1 MSFSAL
7 FIRRPVATI
16 LIAIAMVVAGGF
28 AYFQLPV
35 AALPNVEFP
44 VISVSASLPGAAPDA
59 MATSVATPLIK
70 QFTQIPAVTS
80 ISATSTQG
88 STSIVLQF
96 DLARNIDQ
104 AGADVQAAI
113 DRTLRQLPA
122 NMTSP
127 PSYRKTN
134 PADSP
139 IMLVALQSDTQ
150 SLTQLDSYAEDVISP
165 ALSTLDG
172 VGQVQVFGAKQYAVR
187 VEVQPA
193 AMTARNIGI
202 DQLDAALSSAN
213 SITPMGTIANAQ
225 QQITLESNATPSNAA
240 EFRQIIIADPAGKPV
255 RLGDVANVI
264 DSVAN
269 TQNASSYDGKPA
281 IVLSVFRQPGANTVS
296 VADEVRAALPRF
308 TADLG
313 PSAKISVLND
323 RSSSVKAAVNDV
335 ELTLMVIIG
344 LVVLVIYAFL
354 RRVRATLIPALA
366 VPTSLIVT
374 FGAMYLL
381 GLSIDNISLLGLTLA
396 VGLVVDDAIVMLENI
411 VRHIDEGMAPME
423 AALKGSSEIGFTI
436 ISITVSLVAVFLP
449 VLLMGGVVGKLLN
462 EFAVVVSIAIVASA
476 IISLTLTPMLSARL
490 PAKTETGTRRPPLT
504 ERLFAGLLGGYRTA
518 LDFCLRLR
526 PAILVVFL
534 LTIVATGWLFMTI
547 NKSFLPVE
555 DIGQLNISTQA
566 RQDIS
571 FPAMQALQDQVVKVV
586 SAQPFV
592 AHVASTV
599 GGGFGASGS
608 NSGSL
613 NVQLT
618 PRRPDLDTVLATL
631 RRELGKVPGISSFVV
646 PVQDF
651 QLGGRSSASQYQFV
665 VEANNS
671 DDLYTWAQRL
681 TAAMQQDGGHFAD
694 VTNDIRN
701 NALQAQLVV
710 DQQRAS
716 LLGITQQQLRS
727 TLYSDFGTNQATTIY
742 GSSDSYPVIVE
753 LDPSM
758 NWGSNELDQIQIRS
772 TTTGKLV
779 PLSAFATGRAQG
791 GDAGGVTTGAA
802 AGGDHLVQPAGRGG
816 ARHGGEPAR
825 RDQGQCRRAHQHHHL
840 AGRHRPGVPAGPGQP
855 AAADRGGDRG
865 DLYRAG
871 DPLRELHPPADH
883 PDRLALGGHGGAAV
897 AAIAAYR
904 SEHHRHYRAADA
916 DRHRQEERHHDGG
929 FRAAATTGRDGA
941 VRCHPRGLPDPL
953 PADHDDHDGGDH
965 GHAADRAGAGRQRR
979 TAPAAGRG
987 GGGRADRFAGADPVR
1002 DAGDLSLHGAVAGFR
1017 RRPAGAAAPPCTP
1030 GEAAGAAGVTM
1041 ARPFAGTFRGTVRER
1056 RSDPGASC
1064 NRTATL

>member
-490 PAKTETGTRRPPLT
+490 PAKTETGARRPPLT

-526 PAILVVFL
+526 PAILAVFL

-671 DDLYTWAQRL
+671 DDLYTWAQKL

-758 NWGSNELDQIQIRS
+758 NWGTNELDQIQIRS

-779 PLSAFATGRAQG
+779 PLSAFARVERKAGTLAVSQQGQLPAVTISFNLPAGVALGTAVNQLDAIKASVGAPASIITSLAGTAQVFQQAQG
-791 GDAGGVTTGAA
+791 NQLLLIGAA
-802 AGGDHLVQPAGRGG
+802 IVVIYIVLGI
-816 ARHGGEPAR
+816 
-825 RDQGQCRRAHQHHHL
+825 
-840 AGRHRPGVPAGPGQP
+840 
-855 AAADRGGDRG
+855 
-865 DLYRAG
+865 LYESFIH
-871 DPLRELHPPADH
+871 PLTIL
-883 PDRLALGGHGGAAV
+883 
-897 AAIAAYR
+897 
-904 SEHHRHYRAADA
+904 
-916 DRHRQEERHHDGG
+916 
-929 FRAAATTGRDGA
+929 T
-941 VRCHPRGLPDPL
+941 GLPSAVMGALLSLQLLHIDL
-953 PADHDDHDGGDH
+953 SIIAIIGLLMLIGIVKKNAIMMVDF
-965 GHAADRAGAGRQRR
+965 ALQRQRAGAAPFDAIREACLIRFRPIMMTTMAAIMGTLPIALGLGASAELRQPLGVAVVGGLIVSQVL
-979 TAPAAGRG
+979 TLFVTPVIFLYMEQLRG
-987 GGGRADRFAGADPVR
+987 F
-1002 DAGDLSLHGAVAGFR
+1002 VAGLPARLR
-1017 RRPAGAAAPPCTP
+1017 RHAPP
-1030 GEAAGAAGVTM
+1030 
-1041 ARPFAGTFRGTVRER
+1041 ARPLAPR
-1056 RSDPGASC
+1056 A
-1064 NRTATL
+1064 